1 MEKYFK
7 QKAQELYGINFA
19 GLCEEVDYDKFCEWF
34 KNNKSDEPTYEKFL
48 IAQWVWHYYA

>member
-7 QKAQELYGINFA
+7 QKAQELYGIYFA

>member
-1 MEKYFK
+1 MAKYFK
-7 QKAQELYGINFA
+7 QEAHEFYGINFA
-19 GLCEEVDYDKFCEWF
+19 GLCEEVDYDKFCKWF

>member
-7 QKAQELYGINFA
+7 QKAQELYGMYFA

-34 KNNKSDEPTYEKFL
+34 KNNKNSEPTYEKFL